1 MTTKAI
7 TMPAEEEGKK
17 TLHLSNVAPDDA
29 PDPFVE
35 KLEKDHQALA
45 DEAGD
50 LELEALSLPEKVNTD
65 EEAALVTN
73 FVAKAK
79 KLAREAEKKRE
90 EEKEPWLSRGRKVDG
105 FFKALS
111 APIVNR
117 ITRLEADLN
126 AHARAKAERERAE
139 RLERERQERAE
150 AERQRAEAE
159 AARLAAENAAREAE
173 AAAARIRSAAD
184 AEERAAAEA
193 QMREAEQEA
202 TEKRRHA
209 EEQQRAS
216 AKSERVADS
225 HGKAA
230 AGQVGKLA
238 KTTASGGQTSVSTF
252 WTHRIA
258 DEAKLLES
266 LGPLGPYL
274 TPDAISAAV
283 GLARRQAVAA
293 NRIDTLEIPGVE
305 FFQDQKTNVL
315 VAKPK

>member
-1 MTTKAI
+1 MPTAPI

-17 TLHLSNVAPDDA
+17 PLLHLSNVAPDDA
-29 PDPFVE
+29 DPFTE
-35 KLEKDHQALA
+35 KLEKDHAALA
-45 DEAGD
+45 DEAAD

-79 KLAREAEKKRE
+79 GLARTAEKKRE
-90 EEKEPWLSRGRKVDG
+90 EEKEPWLSRGRKVDA
-105 FFKALS
+105 FFKGLS
-111 APIVNR
+111 APVVAR

-139 RLERERQERAE
+139 RLERERVERAE

-159 AARLAAENAAREAE
+159 AARQAAEAAAREAE

-193 QMREAEQEA
+193 QMREAEQAA
-202 TEKRRHA
+202 TEARREA

-274 TPDAISAAV
+274 TADAVSAAV

-293 NRIDTLEIPGVE
+293 NRIEALEIPGVE

-315 VAKPK
+315 VSKPK